1 MSRTSD
7 LEARRRALL
16 VRCDEQRAELAYR
29 LEQFRPSAQVA
40 DWTARAPQFSANHP
54 LAWLAAL
61 AGIVALFRPRKLVSW
76 LTFARGYVDFVARY
90 GVVEAVCDLA
100 VAAQRVSLSDAP
112 LWRTALWMARK
123 ASRQNRTPGSLKVRA
138 RRSSSSACRFKSRP
152 RYHLF

>member
-29 LEQFRPSAQVA
+29 LEKIRPAAQVA
-40 DWTARAPQFSANHP
+40 DWTAKAPAFAANHP

-76 LTFARGYVDFVARY
+76 LTFAT
-90 GVVEAVCDLA
+90 GVM
-100 VAAQRVSLSDAP
+100 SILSRA
-112 LWRTALWMARK
+112 TALLKLFAALR
-123 ASRQNRTPGSLKVRA
+123 SLRQGFR
-138 RRSSSSACRFKSRP
+138 
-152 RYHLF
+152 